1 MPAALP
7 MRGDASEL
15 AFLRREVSDLER
27 VIKSLHSSRTD
38 DKYALEQAQLAARHE
53 SALREDESAAR
64 ESALHELRVQHA
76 AALSAAASRDAETR
90 ILTVELRLLCA
101 ELFDAEAEREA
112 ARESETSALSIARS
126 YRGFAA
132 QGAQRLEELRGG
144 MEGMQGRLLQ
154 RLGLYQIQ
162 AHHCLKVRAL
172 RSARGWRAARE
183 LSRSLTK
190 WMLLVRTAEQRE
202 SVAARLEA
210 AYRHRDLQS
219 AAQRMHS
226 NNERREYD
234 EARAALQDQVVS
246 ARRERDSAMREA
258 EAATAARHEAERV
271 SELLRGQL
279 AQAQQQ
285 VESARRKES
294 ADVAAAREQLVV
306 SKRETAA
313 ANASLASAREAQ
325 RAAEASLAECKAALA
340 SKDVEVS
347 MANEA
352 QEEEGRTR
360 VFLERVLKDE
370 RNHAARRAEVRHGSR
385 GWHTNNRTA
394 RT

>member
-1 MPAALP
+1 

-154 RLGLYQIQ
+154 RLG
-162 AHHCLKVRAL
+162 
-172 RSARGWRAARE
+172 
-183 LSRSLTK
+183 
-190 WMLLVRTAEQRE
+190 
-202 SVAARLEA
+202 
-210 AYRHRDLQS
+210 
-219 AAQRMHS
+219 S
-226 NNERREYD
+226 NR
-234 EARAALQDQVVS
+234 
-246 ARRERDSAMREA
+246 
-258 EAATAARHEAERV
+258 
-271 SELLRGQL
+271 
-279 AQAQQQ
+279 
-285 VESARRKES
+285 
-294 ADVAAAREQLVV
+294 
-306 SKRETAA
+306 
-313 ANASLASAREAQ
+313 
-325 RAAEASLAECKAALA
+325 
-340 SKDVEVS
+340 
-347 MANEA
+347 
-352 QEEEGRTR
+352 
-360 VFLERVLKDE
+360 
-370 RNHAARRAEVRHGSR
+370 
-385 GWHTNNRTA
+385 
-394 RT
+394 